1 MQYEA
6 RTPREYLELLDNDW
20 RREKLLELRDLITSH
35 GTDLVE
41 GINYKMLSYSDQR
54 GIIFGLNAQKH
65 YVSLYVGD
73 AKKIDTDGT
82 LLEGL
87 NIGKGCIRFSKTT
100 SVAGTNIDEF
110 IERAIAMWKRGED
123 TEC

>member
-6 RTPREYLELLDNDW
+6 KTPREYLELLDKDW

-35 GTDLVE
+35 DTGLIE
-41 GINYKMLSYSDQR
+41 GISYKMLSYSDQR

-73 AKKIDTDGT
+73 AKKIDTDGS

-110 IERAIAMWKRGED
+110 IERAIAMWKRGKD
-123 TEC
+123 IEC

>member
-6 RTPREYLELLDNDW
+6 KTPREYLELLDNDW

-35 GTDLVE
+35 GPDLVE
-41 GINYKMLSYSDQR
+41 GISYKMLSYSDER
-54 GIIFGLNAQKH
+54 GSIFGLNAQKH

-100 SVAGTNIDEF
+100 SIAGTNIDEF
-110 IERAIAMWKRGED
+110 IERDIAMWKRGQD
-123 TEC
+123 IEC

>member
-1 MQYEA
+1 
-6 RTPREYLELLDNDW
+6 LLDNDW

-35 GTDLVE
+35 DTGLIE
-41 GINYKMLSYSDQR
+41 GISYKMLSYSDQR

-73 AKKIDTDGT
+73 AKKIDTDGS

-123 TEC
+123 TDC

>member
-20 RREKLLELRDLITSH
+20 RREKLQELRALITSH

-41 GINYKMLSYSDQR
+41 GISYKMLSYSDER

-73 AKKIDTDGT
+73 TKKVDTDGS
-82 LLEGL
+82 LLKGL
-87 NIGKGCIRFSKTT
+87 NVGKGCIRFSKSI
-100 SVAGTNIDEF
+100 SVAGTNIEQF
-110 IERAIAMWKRGED
+110 IERAIDLWQRGED
-123 TEC
+123 IEC

>member
-6 RTPREYLELLDNDW
+6 KTPREYLELLDKDW

-35 GTDLVE
+35 DTGLIE
-41 GINYKMLSYSDQR
+41 GISYKMLSYSDQR

-123 TEC
+123 TDC

>member
-6 RTPREYLELLDNDW
+6 KTPREYLELLDNDW

-35 GTDLVE
+35 DTDLIE
-41 GINYKMLSYSDQR
+41 GINYKMLSYSDER